1 MFFNINMLN
10 NTGFEN
16 LSEFVLSVLDIAISF
31 SVIIVVVA
39 LILSGLK
46 FILSMGDEEK
56 VKDATRSMAY
66 SLIGLI
72 LVFISPAIID
82 FVIQNI
88 LTTQ

>member
-1 MFFNINMLN
+1 MLN